1 MDLNCYLCL
10 ASLVMYKIQFERLG
24 QAPQEQQWKTK
35 LGTSEASRHVIVK
48 VLFLHGKNIS
58 AF

>member
-1 MDLNCYLCL
+1 MNFVICALLLLSCL
-10 ASLVMYKIQFERLG
+10 KSNFERLR

-35 LGTSEASRHVIVK
+35 LGTSEAGRHVIVK
-48 VLFLHGKNIS
+48 VLFLHKKNIS